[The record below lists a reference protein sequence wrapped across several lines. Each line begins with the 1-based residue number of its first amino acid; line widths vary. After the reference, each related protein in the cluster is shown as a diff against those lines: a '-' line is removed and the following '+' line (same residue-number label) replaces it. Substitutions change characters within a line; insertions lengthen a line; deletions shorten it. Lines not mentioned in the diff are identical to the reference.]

1 MNTPVSFDPTNA
13 PPIADLNA
21 VSVTGMLIQDPELLI
36 GGAGEL
42 VAVVVLAVEGRLQ
55 ASAWGTTIRH
65 TYFIHAWGLG
75 PIAEWL
81 PRCRLARAFALWGRW
96 TISIAAMRR
105 LWRNGSSSR
114 SASTNLHCMP
124 NPNHLRC
131 FLCTNTLGPRKARAR
146 P

>member
-81 PRCRLARAFALWGRW
+81 ATMP
-96 TISIAAMRR
+96 
-105 LWRNGSSSR
+105 
-114 SASTNLHCMP
+114 ASTRVRIVGSLDYLYRSDAPTVAERVVLSIRIDELALH
-124 NPNHLRC
+124 
-131 FLCTNTLGPRKARAR
+131 A
-146 P
+146 